1 MLPASHLDRAHVYRF
16 LARTFQYPEKSLLDR
31 IRDEDLPDLGEAL
44 GRLGGDAEIVALCKR
59 LSDCIIDTKASA
71 LKHSYMK
78 TFDPSG
84 GAERLNQLVSD
95 FAESHGLPSELVFR
109 LTLVL
114 EEIITNVI
122 SYGYED
128 EMEHEISVRLSWED
142 PDMKIEVED
151 DGRPFNPLEAPPPD
165 MVKPLAEKPVAGLG
179 IHLVREMTDK
189 LEYRRENDKNL
200 LVLKTRVRET

>member
-1 MLPASHLDRAHVYRF
+1 MDKDDQLFSESRMEETLQGVNGQSSEEVIKRVVKDVHQFSAGAPQSDDITLLVLGYTGPKETHERSLFVLLRND
-16 LARTFQYPEKSLLDR
+16 LAELQ
-31 IRDEDLPDLGEAL
+31 
-44 GRLGGDAEIVALCKR
+44 
-59 LSDCIIDTKASA
+59 
-71 LKHSYMK
+71 
-78 TFDPSG
+78 
-84 GAERLNQLVSD
+84 RLNQLVAE
-95 FAESHGLPSELVFR
+95 FAEHHGLPSELVFR
-109 LTLVL
+109 VTLVL

-165 MVKPLAEKPVAGLG
+165 MVKPLAERPVGGLG
-179 IHLVREMTDK
+179 IHLVREMMDK